1 MLTIRD
7 LSVSNEL
14 DMREMSA
21 VRGALCVDVVQAIK
35 DGYNDSGVLGVIVAV
50 AGCLDLAS
58 HGVPVCP
65 A

>member
-1 MLTIRD
+1 MLTIND
-7 LSVSNEL
+7 LPVCNDL
-14 DMREMSA
+14 DTREMSA
-21 VRGALCVDVVQAIK
+21 MRGGLCVDVVQAIK
-35 DGYNDSGVLGVIVAV
+35 DGYKDSGVVGVIVAV